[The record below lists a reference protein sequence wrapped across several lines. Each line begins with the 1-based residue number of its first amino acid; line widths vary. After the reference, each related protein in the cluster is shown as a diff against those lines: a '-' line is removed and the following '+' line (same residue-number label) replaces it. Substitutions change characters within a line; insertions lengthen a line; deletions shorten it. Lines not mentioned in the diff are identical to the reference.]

1 MRYAI
6 CDMRIGILG
15 GTFNPIH
22 NGHLILADEVRQ
34 KLALDKIF
42 FVPVYSPAHKEEKDL
57 LSPGERLKM
66 VKMAVKD
73 NPYFEAL
80 DMEIKRKG
88 KSYTIDTLRQLKGEY
103 SQVKKFFFIVGS
115 DALGYLDN
123 WKDINEVMKLA
134 KFIVALRPNYPLK
147 NLPNDILP
155 VVIESIDI
163 SGFRLRQRIKDN
175 ESVRYYLPKEV
186 YNYIEKKGLYK

>member
-1 MRYAI
+1 MK
-6 CDMRIGILG
+6 IGILG

-34 KLALDKIF
+34 KLVLDKIF
-42 FVPVYSPAHKEEKDL
+42 FVPVYSPVHKEEKDL
-57 LSPGERLKM
+57 LSPEERLKM

-103 SQVKKFFFIVGS
+103 PQVKKFFFIVGS

-123 WKDINEVMKLA
+123 WKDISEVMKLA

-155 VVIESIDI
+155 VVIEPIDI